1 MAAISNV
8 DPLILKFATH
18 NKIVLR
24 VGGESCLL
32 SLKCKQNA
40 LCIAVID
47 SFFFEKCFNNECAI
61 LAVPVHKDI
70 LKINKKSL
78 SNI

>member
-24 VGGESCLL
+24 VGGGSCLL
-32 SLKCKQNA
+32 SLKCKRNA
-40 LCIAVID
+40 LYVAVIN
-47 SFFFEKCFNNECAI
+47 SFF
-61 LAVPVHKDI
+61 
-70 LKINKKSL
+70 LKNVSTM
-78 SNI
+78 NA